1 MTTYLPANA
10 LSAFLQTYRNFEGD
24 TEQIRI
30 LLNNSYRDTAEAVNV
45 RTIGTHDL
53 VEVQN
58 GEQYFN
64 PTNTQ
69 NKRYAFRKTFSI
81 GAIATGATNTFNHD
95 ITGISIVTHFYG
107 GVITDVPDY
116 RPLPNPSTTA
126 NANID
131 VIVTNTQIS
140 ITNGAGSPNITGGI
154 LVIEYLKN

>member
-1 MTTYLPANA
+1 MTTFLPSNA

-58 GEQYFN
+58 GQQYFN
-64 PTNTQ
+64 PANTQ
-69 NKRYAFRKTFSI
+69 NKRYAFRKTFSLD
-81 GAIATGATNTFNHD
+81 AIATGATSTFNHA

-107 GVITDVPDY
+107 GVITDIPDY

-126 NANID
+126 NANIE
-131 VIVTNTQIS
+131 VIVTNTQVS
-140 ITNGAGSPNITGGI
+140 ITNGAGSPNITSGI